1 MLYVYNNITRH
12 IVILCVQVTAEHGVI
27 QRGHFMVPKGTGDS
41 HTQRPPDVED
51 VCITTS
57 SANATA
63 IHQVQE
69 NLQLARKKLAAKK
82 KDVNM
87 VILSFALFINN
98 IVCYT
103 VGTPWW
109 YMAQ

>member
-1 MLYVYNNITRH
+1 
-12 IVILCVQVTAEHGVI
+12 
-27 QRGHFMVPKGTGDS
+27 MVPKGTVDS

-57 SANATA
+57 SVNATA

-69 NLQLARKKLAAKK
+69 DLQLARKKLAAKK

-87 VILSFALFINN
+87 VILRFFNFINE

-103 VGTPWW
+103 VGTTWW
-109 YMAQ
+109 HMAQ